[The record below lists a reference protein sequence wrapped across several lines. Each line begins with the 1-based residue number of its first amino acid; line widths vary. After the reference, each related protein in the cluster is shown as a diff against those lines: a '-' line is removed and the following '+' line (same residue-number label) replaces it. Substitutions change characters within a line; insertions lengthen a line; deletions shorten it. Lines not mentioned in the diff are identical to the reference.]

1 MSNDANK
8 TNRTKLALVLLA
20 FSVPVVISYLTYY
33 VWPPAGGV
41 KNYGELLKGAA
52 IVEPLGL
59 VGLDAKPLAPMRGK
73 WWLVM
78 VDSGQC
84 AAACEKK
91 LYALRQV
98 RLLQGREMDRV
109 ARLWVV
115 TDAKTPDAALLKRYD
130 GTLAARDAAGAL
142 IAKLPAQPN
151 AGDHLYLIDPLGN
164 VVLRYGADPDI
175 KRMKKDLE
183 LLLRASQIG

>member
-1 MSNDANK
+1 MSNDVSK
-8 TNRTKLALVLLA
+8 TSRSKFALILFVFAL
-20 FSVPVVISYLTYY
+20 PVIISYLAYY

-41 KNYGELLKGAA
+41 KNYGELIKGATLS
-52 IVEPLGL
+52 EQHGL
-59 VGLDAKPLAPMRGK
+59 TGMDGKPLPTLRGK

-84 AAACEKK
+84 NAACEKK
-91 LYALRQV
+91 LYAMRQV
-98 RLLQGREMDRV
+98 RLMQGREMDRV

-115 TDAKTPDAALLKRYD
+115 SDAVVPDMKKLQQFE
-130 GTLAARDAAGAL
+130 GTVMARDVSGSATAR
-142 IAKLPAQPN
+142 LPVKADVR
-151 AGDHLYLIDPLGN
+151 DHLYIVDPLGN
-164 VVLRYGADPDI
+164 VVLRYGPDPDL